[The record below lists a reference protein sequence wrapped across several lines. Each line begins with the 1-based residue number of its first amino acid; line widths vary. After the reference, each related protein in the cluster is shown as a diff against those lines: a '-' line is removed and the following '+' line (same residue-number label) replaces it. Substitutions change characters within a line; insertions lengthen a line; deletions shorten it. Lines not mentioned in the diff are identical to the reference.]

1 MDTAHL
7 THHIKIHN
15 LQGQRVRNALQF
27 VTGGKVLQMSVGIKQ
42 KDIKRITLGYF
53 LKLGASLGTEQFVQ
67 FRPILVDR
75 VFFLQLFLD
84 AGYAFLTFYMV
95 LYRHLYLGQTSGFH
109 FFGSSAGSQCFN
121 QRLLVFRGIRF
132 QRSLL
137 MLLPFLPSLRKDR
150 LKSGFLLFQ
159 CAQRLFLSQY
169 PAFVFGKQL
178 FQLGIRF
185 LLKREPLVYFQ
196 FVLLQDS
203 SQTD

>member
-1 MDTAHL
+1 
-7 THHIKIHN
+7 
-15 LQGQRVRNALQF
+15 
-27 VTGGKVLQMSVGIKQ
+27 
-42 KDIKRITLGYF
+42 
-53 LKLGASLGTEQFVQ
+53 
-67 FRPILVDR
+67 
-75 VFFLQLFLD
+75 
-84 AGYAFLTFYMV
+84 
-95 LYRHLYLGQTSGFH
+95 
-109 FFGSSAGSQCFN
+109 
-121 QRLLVFRGIRF
+121 
-132 QRSLL
+132 